1 MTDTGRQYLTACNSI
16 KRNIERLQLNLKGL
30 TILTEVGSDS
40 YLYTPFI
47 PLLAGAG
54 LVIAFV
60 KDSNYGSADE
70 IEERCLSIK
79 HELNITGNLEI
90 VKNHLPSH
98 ILHLADII
106 TNSGMLRPLDS
117 EKLQHVPSKA
127 VIPLMFEKW
136 ELRDG
141 DIDVAYC
148 KSNGIAIAGT
158 WEQHPS
164 IRVFDYVGNLAVKM
178 LHEAGQEI
186 RGQRILIWSDDE
198 FGKTIHT
205 ALLANGAECT
215 VTTNKATLQK
225 MMKDT
230 DVIFIADYDELCC
243 YTGSGSPFD
252 IQEVANAKPDIS
264 IVHLYGDV
272 PYKAFSNINI
282 YPRKNGKPMMMSHT
296 LAHVGIEPVIRLQV
310 AGFKVGQ
317 ELYYN
322 QLSTL
327 SQLL

>member
-1 MTDTGRQYLTACNSI
+1 MTDTGRQHLKAFNSI

-30 TILTEVGSDS
+30 TILTEVGSGS

-54 LVIAFV
+54 LVVAFV

-70 IEERCLSIK
+70 IEEQCVNIK
-79 HELNITGNLEI
+79 HALNIAGNLEI

-117 EKLQHVPSKA
+117 EKLQHVHSKA

-136 ELRDG
+136 ELREG
-141 DIDVAYC
+141 DIDTPYC
-148 KSNGIAIAGT
+148 KSNGIPIAGT
-158 WEQHPS
+158 WEQHPD

-178 LHEAGQEI
+178 LYEAGQEI

-198 FGKTIHT
+198 FGKTICA

-225 MMKDT
+225 MMTDI
-230 DVIFIADYDELCC
+230 DVIFIADYDEQRC
-243 YTGSGSPFD
+243 YIGSRSPFD
-252 IQEVANAKPDIS
+252 IHEVANAKPGIS

-272 PYKAFSNINI
+272 PYTALNDINI
-282 YPRKNGKPMMMSHT
+282 HPRKIGKPMMMSHT

-317 ELYYN
+317 ELYYH